1 MKDLI
6 ITGFSNVTSEGVT
19 LKLNK
24 KTRLAPMRIETDEF
38 WFSWDAIGKKMFE
51 NYTEL
56 VEVADR
62 DKLRASAKNG

>member
-19 LKLNK
+19 IKLNK

-38 WFSWDAIGKKMFE
+38 WFSWDAIGKKMFD

-56 VEVADR
+56 VEVEDR
-62 DKLRASAKNG
+62 NKLRALAKNG